1 MDHPKILDLPKFRN
15 RVRVFRDRASAG
27 KLLANML
34 KDYQNSDAIVMG
46 IPAGG
51 IAVAAEIAKKLHLPL
66 DVAVVSKITLP
77 WNPEAGYGAVAFDG
91 TILLNKE
98 LLLHLNLSKQEVQT
112 GIKKTEQKVAGR
124 VTMFRGYRPL
134 PDLKRPIILADD
146 GLASGFTLRV
156 AVKALRNAGAT
167 NIVVAVP
174 TCHLESAQRILEEVE
189 AIYCPNVRSS
199 FSFAVA
205 DAYEQWSDLTEQD
218 VIKILRDFKDS
229 TLFLRQCQSP
239 RN

>member
-77 WNPEAGYGAVAFDG
+77 WNPEAGYG
-91 TILLNKE
+91 I
-98 LLLHLNLSKQEVQT
+98 
-112 GIKKTEQKVAGR
+112 
-124 VTMFRGYRPL
+124 RPY
-134 PDLKRPIILADD
+134 KI
-146 GLASGFTLRV
+146 
-156 AVKALRNAGAT
+156 VK
-167 NIVVAVP
+167 
-174 TCHLESAQRILEEVE
+174 
-189 AIYCPNVRSS
+189 
-199 FSFAVA
+199 
-205 DAYEQWSDLTEQD
+205 
-218 VIKILRDFKDS
+218 
-229 TLFLRQCQSP
+229 
-239 RN
+239 